1 MKIERTAEKGIPVR
15 ANWFVTPSP
24 QSSTYALS
32 LLSMM
37 CDVMYRERF
46 GTLGFGPAP
55 EPRITS
61 LVPLPR
67 FSAAWTSLSCA
78 SSGAVWAAG
87 RISAVRARGAAA
99 RLVSRPRRERPDRF
113 HMSATLRL
121 LNRYGAAGRDECRTK
136 SIESGLCPAPVVDR
150 SRRRTRRGPCDPTRR
165 EYLPRASGVG
175 CDAVGTSD
183 ERI

>member
-32 LLSMM
+32 LLSMT

-46 GTLGFGPAP
+46 GPLGFGPAP

-67 FSAAWTSLSCA
+67 FRAAWTSSSCA
-78 SSGAVWAAG
+78 SPGAVWAVGAK
-87 RISAVRARGAAA
+87 SAVNARGAAA
-99 RLVSRPRRERPDRF
+99 RLVNRPRRERPDRLQ
-113 HMSATLRL
+113 MSATLRL
-121 LNRYGAAGRDECRTK
+121 INRYVAAGAYYTP
-136 SIESGLCPAPVVDR
+136 SMAMGT
-150 SRRRTRRGPCDPTRR
+150 RRRDRQPAMWET
-165 EYLPRASGVG
+165 EEESL
-175 CDAVGTSD
+175 
-183 ERI
+183 E